1 MSEVIYL
8 KKSDQK
14 VPRPTEKDNNKILS
28 VVDGKPAWVPV
39 TDFVQSSVPLKDV
52 NFYDYDGKVV
62 ASYSLEEAQNLTSLP
77 EAPAH
82 KGLVFQGWNW
92 NLDDINRLN
101 NPMNIG
107 AIYATDDGKT
117 RLYISIYDDA
127 VSTISFYFSQTVS
140 NGVTINWGDGT
151 AIKTSSATGSIKM
164 SHTYARA
171 GAYAIELSVSDG
183 CVMSFNNNVFETN
196 VSEPYGKILQ
206 YANIGKNVVSIGL
219 NAFSRCYSLTSITI
233 PNSVTSIDNSA
244 FYNCYSLT
252 SITIP
257 NGVTRIS
264 SNTFSYCLSLTSI
277 TIPNSVTSIDNSALN
292 TCISLTSI
300 TIPNS
305 VTSIDRSAFSNC
317 NSLTS
322 ITIPN
327 GVTNIGNFTFSY
339 CYSLTSITIPN
350 SVRSISS
357 NAFTSC
363 QSLTSITIPNSVR
376 SIANNVFYSC
386 YSLTNITIP
395 NGVTKID
402 RNTFYNCYS
411 LTSITIPNS
420 VTSIGSNT
428 FYNCN
433 SLTSITI
440 PNSVTS
446 IESKSFYNCS
456 CIVRYHLRG
465 TTPPTLSATD
475 AFTGIFS
482 RCIIYVPKGCLE
494 AYQTATNWS
503 YYSNYMQE
511 EVI

>member
-1 MSEVIYL
+1 MSEIIYL

-92 NLDDINRLN
+92 NLDDINTLT
-101 NPMNIG
+101 NPMNVG
-107 AIYATDDGKT
+107 AMYTTDDGKT
-117 RLYISIYDDA
+117 RLYINIYDDA
-127 VSTISFYFSQTVS
+127 VSTISLRFSQNIS
-140 NGVTINWGDGT
+140 NGVAINWGDGT
-151 AIKTSSATGSIKM
+151 AINTRSGTGSIKM

-171 GAYAIELSVSDG
+171 GAYVIELSVSDG
-183 CVMSFNNNVFETN
+183 CVMSFNNSVFG
-196 VSEPYGKILQ
+196 SDASKPYGKILQ
-206 YANIGKNVVSIGL
+206 YANIGNGVANIGL
-219 NAFSRCYSLTSITI
+219 
-233 PNSVTSIDNSA
+233 SA
-244 FYNCYSLT
+244 F
-252 SITIP
+252 
-257 NGVTRIS
+257 G
-264 SNTFSYCLSLTSI
+264 
-277 TIPNSVTSIDNSALN
+277 
-292 TCISLTSI
+292 
-300 TIPNS
+300 
-305 VTSIDRSAFSNC
+305 
-317 NSLTS
+317 
-322 ITIPN
+322 
-327 GVTNIGNFTFSY
+327 Y
-339 CYSLTSITIPN
+339 CYSLTS
-350 SVRSISS
+350 
-357 NAFTSC
+357 
-363 QSLTSITIPNSVR
+363 
-376 SIANNVFYSC
+376 
-386 YSLTNITIP
+386 ITIP

-411 LTSITIPNS
+411 LTSITIPNG
-420 VTSIGSNT
+420 VTSIGSSAFN
-428 FYNCN
+428 NCP

-446 IESKSFYNCS
+446 IESKAFNNCS
-456 CIVRYHLRG
+456 GIVRYHLRG

-482 RCIIYVPKGCLE
+482 NCIIYVPKGYLE

-503 YYSNYMQE
+503 YYSSYMQE

>member
-92 NLDDINRLN
+92 NLDDINMLAA
-101 NPMNIG
+101 PMNVG
-107 AIYATDDGKT
+107 SMYTTDDGKT

-127 VSTISFYFSQTVS
+127 VSTISLYFNQTVS
-140 NGVTINWGDGT
+140 NGVAINWGDGT
-151 AIKTSSATGSIKM
+151 AINTRSGTGSIKM
-164 SHTYARA
+164 SHTYTRA

-183 CVMSFNNNVFETN
+183 CVMSFNNSVFGFDASN
-196 VSEPYGKILQ
+196 PYGKILQ
-206 YANIGKNVVSIGL
+206 YANIGNGVDNIGL
-219 NAFSRCYSLTSITI
+219 MAFGHCYSLTSITI
-233 PNSVTSIDNSA
+233 PNSVSSIDNTA
-244 FYNCYSLT
+244 FYN
-252 SITIP
+252 
-257 NGVTRIS
+257 
-264 SNTFSYCLSLTSI
+264 CLSLTSI
-277 TIPNSVTSIDNSALN
+277 TIPNGMTRIGSNAFSD
-292 TCISLTSI
+292 CISLTSI

-305 VTSIDRSAFSNC
+305 VTIIDGAALSGC
-317 NSLTS
+317 
-322 ITIPN
+322 
-327 GVTNIGNFTFSY
+327 V
-339 CYSLTSITIPN
+339 SLTSITIPN
-350 SVRSISS
+350 SVASISN
-357 NAFTSC
+357 NAFYGC
-363 QSLTSITIPNSVR
+363 QSLTSITIPNRVTKINR
-376 SIANNVFYSC
+376 STFSFC
-386 YSLTNITIP
+386 YSLTNITIPNRVTSIGSSAFSNCSLTSIKIPNSVASIGNNAFYGCQSLTSITIP

-402 RNTFYNCYS
+402 RNTFYGCLS
-411 LTSITIPNS
+411 LTNITIPNS
-420 VTSIGSNT
+420 VTSIGSNA
-428 FYNCN
+428 FNNCT

-446 IESKSFYNCS
+446 IESKAFYNCS

-482 RCIIYVPKGCLE
+482 NCIIYVPKGCLE

-503 YYSNYMQE
+503 YYSSYMQE

>member
-1 MSEVIYL
+1 MANLPGFRLLNLEARKMSEVIYL

-206 YANIGKNVVSIGL
+206 YANIGKNVASIGL

-233 PNSVTSIDNSA
+233 PNGVKIIDNSA
-244 FYNCYSLT
+244 FSDCYSLT

-264 SNTFSYCLSLTSI
+264 SNTFSYCL
-277 TIPNSVTSIDNSALN
+277 
-292 TCISLTSI
+292 
-300 TIPNS
+300 
-305 VTSIDRSAFSNC
+305 
-317 NSLTS
+317 
-322 ITIPN
+322 
-327 GVTNIGNFTFSY
+327 
-339 CYSLTSITIPN
+339 
-350 SVRSISS
+350 
-357 NAFTSC
+357 
-363 QSLTSITIPNSVR
+363 
-376 SIANNVFYSC
+376 
-386 YSLTNITIP
+386 
-395 NGVTKID
+395 
-402 RNTFYNCYS
+402 
-411 LTSITIPNS
+411 
-420 VTSIGSNT
+420 
-428 FYNCN
+428 

>member
-1 MSEVIYL
+1 MSEAIYL

-82 KGLVFQGWNW
+82 KGLIFQGWNW
-92 NLDDINRLN
+92 NLDDINTLT
-101 NPMNIG
+101 NPMNVG
-107 AIYATDDGKT
+107 AMYTTDDGKT

-140 NGVTINWGDGT
+140 RGVTINWGDGT

-164 SHTYARA
+164 SHTYASA
-171 GAYAIELSVSDG
+171 GDYVIELSVFNG
-183 CVMSFNNNVFETN
+183 CVMRFNNNVFEAD
-196 VSEPYGKILQ
+196 VSKPYGKILQ
-206 YANIGKNVVSIGL
+206 HVNIGKSVDSIGPS
-219 NAFSRCYSLTSITI
+219 AFSRCYSLTSITI
-233 PNSVTSIDNSA
+233 PNGVKRIDSSAFSDCYSLTSITIPNGVISIGSNAFFNCISLTSITIPNGVTSIGNSVLYNCISLTSITIPNGVKSIGVNLFYGCRSLTSIMIPNSVTSIERYAFSNCSSLTSITIPNGVISIGDNAFYICSSLTSITIPNSVPSISNNAFYNCYSLTSITIPNGVKNIYNSA

-257 NGVTRIS
+257 NGVK
-264 SNTFSYCLSLTSI
+264 
-277 TIPNSVTSIDNSALN
+277 
-292 TCISLTSI
+292 
-300 TIPNS
+300 
-305 VTSIDRSAFSNC
+305 
-317 NSLTS
+317 
-322 ITIPN
+322 
-327 GVTNIGNFTFSY
+327 
-339 CYSLTSITIPN
+339 
-350 SVRSISS
+350 SISN
-357 NAFTSC
+357 NAF
-363 QSLTSITIPNSVR
+363 
-376 SIANNVFYSC
+376 NNC
-386 YSLTNITIP
+386 P
-395 NGVTKID
+395 
-402 RNTFYNCYS
+402 S

-420 VTSIGSNT
+420 VTSIGSKA
-428 FYNCN
+428 FYNCGG
-433 SLTSITI
+433 
-440 PNSVTS
+440 
-446 IESKSFYNCS
+446 
-456 CIVRYHLRG
+456 IVRYHLMG

-482 RCIIYVPKGCLE
+482 NCIIYVPKGCLE

-503 YYSNYMQE
+503 YYSSYMQE

>member
-1 MSEVIYL
+1 MSEIIYL

-82 KGLVFQGWNW
+82 KGLIFQGWNW
-92 NLDDINRLN
+92 NLDDINTLTK
-101 NPMNIG
+101 PMNIG
-107 AIYATDDGKT
+107 AIYTTDDGKT

-140 NGVTINWGDGT
+140 RGVTINWGDGT

-164 SHTYARA
+164 SHTYASA
-171 GAYAIELSVSDG
+171 GDYVIELSVFNG
-183 CVMSFNNNVFETN
+183 CVMSFNHNVFGAD
-196 VSEPYGKILQ
+196 VSKPYGKILQ
-206 YANIGKNVVSIGL
+206 YANIGKSVKSIGL
-219 NAFSRCYSLTSITI
+219 SAFGHCYSLTSITI
-233 PNSVTSIDNSA
+233 PNSVASIDNTA
-244 FYNCYSLT
+244 FCNCYSLT

-257 NGVTRIS
+257 NGVPRIG
-264 SNTFSYCLSLTSI
+264 NNAFS
-277 TIPNSVTSIDNSALN
+277 D
-292 TCISLTSI
+292 CISLTSI

-305 VTSIDRSAFSNC
+305 VTVIDGAALSDCVSLTSITIPNSVVIISSNAFYGC
-317 NSLTS
+317 HSLTS

-327 GVTNIGNFTFSY
+327 GVTKINRSTFSF
-339 CYSLTSITIPN
+339 CYSLTNITIPNRVTSIDSNAFSSCSLTSITIPN
-350 SVRSISS
+350 SVASIGN
-357 NAFTSC
+357 NAFYSC
-363 QSLTSITIPNSVR
+363 QSLTS
-376 SIANNVFYSC
+376 
-386 YSLTNITIP
+386 ITIP

-411 LTSITIPNS
+411 LSNITIPNS
-420 VTSIGSNT
+420 VTSIGSNA
-428 FYNCN
+428 FSGCP

-446 IESKSFYNCS
+446 IESKAFNNCS
-456 CIVRYHLRG
+456 GIVRYHLRG
-465 TTPPTLSATD
+465 TTPPTLSSTD

-482 RCIIYVPKGCLE
+482 KCIIYVPKGCLE

-503 YYSNYMQE
+503 YYSSYMQE
-511 EVI
+511 EVL

>member
-1 MSEVIYL
+1 MSEAIYL

-82 KGLVFQGWNW
+82 KGLIFQGWNW
-92 NLDDINRLN
+92 NLDDINTLT
-101 NPMNIG
+101 NPMNVG
-107 AIYATDDGKT
+107 AMYTTDDGKT

-140 NGVTINWGDGT
+140 RGVTINWGDGT

-164 SHTYARA
+164 SHTYASA
-171 GAYAIELSVSDG
+171 GDYVIELSVFNG
-183 CVMSFNNNVFETN
+183 CVMRFNNNVFEAD
-196 VSEPYGKILQ
+196 VSKPYGKILQ
-206 YANIGKNVVSIGL
+206 HVNIGKSVDSIGPS
-219 NAFSRCYSLTSITI
+219 AFSRCYSLTSITI
-233 PNSVTSIDNSA
+233 PNGVTSIGNSVLYNCISLTSITIPNGVKSIGVNLFYGCRSLTSIMIPNSVTSIERYAFSNCSSLTSITIPNGVISIGDNAFYICSSLTSITIPNSVPSISNNAFYNCYSLTSITIPNGVKNIYNSA

-257 NGVTRIS
+257 NGVK
-264 SNTFSYCLSLTSI
+264 
-277 TIPNSVTSIDNSALN
+277 
-292 TCISLTSI
+292 
-300 TIPNS
+300 
-305 VTSIDRSAFSNC
+305 
-317 NSLTS
+317 
-322 ITIPN
+322 
-327 GVTNIGNFTFSY
+327 
-339 CYSLTSITIPN
+339 
-350 SVRSISS
+350 SISN
-357 NAFTSC
+357 NAF
-363 QSLTSITIPNSVR
+363 
-376 SIANNVFYSC
+376 NNC
-386 YSLTNITIP
+386 P
-395 NGVTKID
+395 
-402 RNTFYNCYS
+402 S

-420 VTSIGSNT
+420 VTSIGSKA
-428 FYNCN
+428 FYNCGG
-433 SLTSITI
+433 
-440 PNSVTS
+440 
-446 IESKSFYNCS
+446 
-456 CIVRYHLRG
+456 IVRYHLMG

-482 RCIIYVPKGCLE
+482 NCIIYVPKGCLE

-503 YYSNYMQE
+503 YYSSYMQE

>member
-82 KGLVFQGWNW
+82 KSLIFQGWNW
-92 NLDDINRLN
+92 NLDDINTLT

-107 AIYATDDGKT
+107 AIYTTDDGKT

-127 VSTISFYFSQTVS
+127 VSTISLCFSQTKPK
-140 NGVTINWGDGT
+140 GVTIYWGDGT
-151 AIKTSSATGSIKM
+151 VNKTISATGSIKTN
-164 SHTYARA
+164 HTYARA

-183 CVMSFNNNVFETN
+183 CVINFNNSVFG
-196 VSEPYGKILQ
+196 SDKSKPYGKILQ
-206 YANIGKNVVSIGL
+206 YANIGKSVASIGL
-219 NAFSRCYSLTSITI
+219 NAF
-233 PNSVTSIDNSA
+233 N
-244 FYNCYSLT
+244 NCHSLT

-257 NGVTRIS
+257 NGVQSIYNS
-264 SNTFSYCLSLTSI
+264 AFYSCYSLTSI
-277 TIPNSVTSIDNSALN
+277 MIPNSVTSINSNAFFN
-292 TCISLTSI
+292 CISLS
-300 TIPNS
+300 
-305 VTSIDRSAFSNC
+305 
-317 NSLTS
+317 
-322 ITIPN
+322 
-327 GVTNIGNFTFSY
+327 
-339 CYSLTSITIPN
+339 
-350 SVRSISS
+350 SISIPS
-357 NAFTSC
+357 TVYNIYVFAFC
-363 QSLTSITIPNSVR
+363 Q
-376 SIANNVFYSC
+376 C

-395 NGVTKID
+395 NSVTKIV
-402 RNTFYNCYS
+402 NNIFYNCYSLTNITIPNSVTSIGSNAFSNCYS

-420 VTSIGSNT
+420 VTSI
-428 FYNCN
+428 
-433 SLTSITI
+433 
-440 PNSVTS
+440 
-446 IESKSFYNCS
+446 ESKAFNNCS
-456 CIVRYHLRG
+456 GIVRYHLRG

-482 RCIIYVPKGCLE
+482 KCIIYVPKGCLE

-503 YYSNYMQE
+503 YYSSYMQE

>member
-92 NLDDINRLN
+92 NLDDINTLT

-107 AIYATDDGKT
+107 AIYTTDDGKT

-140 NGVTINWGDGT
+140 RGVTINWGDGT

-164 SHTYARA
+164 SHTYASA
-171 GAYAIELSVSDG
+171 GDYVIELSVFNG
-183 CVMSFNNNVFETN
+183 CVMRFDNNVFEAD
-196 VSEPYGKILQ
+196 VSKPYGKILQ
-206 YANIGKNVVSIGL
+206 HVNIGKSVDSIG
-219 NAFSRCYSLTSITI
+219 
-233 PNSVTSIDNSA
+233 NSA
-244 FYNCYSLT
+244 FNRCYSLT

-257 NGVTRIS
+257 NGVKRINS
-264 SNTFSYCLSLTSI
+264 SAFSDCHSLTSI
-277 TIPNSVTSIDNSALN
+277 MIPNGATSIGANAFFN
-292 TCISLTSI
+292 CISLTSI
-300 TIPNS
+300 TIPNG
-305 VTSIDRSAFSNC
+305 VTSIGVNVFYGCRSLTSIMIPNSVRSIDRYAFSNC

-327 GVTNIGNFTFSY
+327 SVTSIGDNAFYICNSLTSITIPNSVASISNNAFY
-339 CYSLTSITIPN
+339 NCYSLTSITIPN
-350 SVRSISS
+350 SVRSIY
-357 NAFTSC
+357 
-363 QSLTSITIPNSVR
+363 NS
-376 SIANNVFYSC
+376 A
-386 YSLTNITIP
+386 
-395 NGVTKID
+395 
-402 RNTFYNCYS
+402 FYNCYS

-420 VTSIGSNT
+420 VTSIGNNA
-428 FYNCN
+428 FNNCP

-446 IESKSFYNCS
+446 IGSKAFYNCS
-456 CIVRYHLRG
+456 GIVRYHLRG

-482 RCIIYVPKGCLE
+482 KCIIYVPKGCLE

-503 YYSNYMQE
+503 YYSSYMQE